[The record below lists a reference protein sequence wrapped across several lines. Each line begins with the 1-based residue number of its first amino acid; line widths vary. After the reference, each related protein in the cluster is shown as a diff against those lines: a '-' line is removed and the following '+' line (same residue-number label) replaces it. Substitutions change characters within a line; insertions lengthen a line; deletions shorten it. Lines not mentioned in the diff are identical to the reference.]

1 MELAEGEKFRALLL
15 AALAAERHILL
26 EITWPVP
33 ERERGP
39 GAEPTRYPAY
49 WGAPAWSSAAQ
60 AGPQSREA
68 AKAAAS
74 RSGPSLGDSLREAI
88 ELMLAGTMHVSHL
101 RCTPATEPGE
111 LFTTSKTTCVEAG
124 RLYRPRHGPHRC
136 AALFPP
142 LPPAARSNR
151 WPPTYSWQRIST
163 WRPVRS
169 L

>member
-33 ERERGP
+33 ERERGK
-39 GAEPTRYPAY
+39 GAEPTRYPAF
-49 WGAPAWSSAAQ
+49 WGAPAWSSSSDDGQRA
-60 AGPQSREA
+60 REM
-68 AKAAAS
+68 AKATAS
-74 RSGPSLGDSLREAI
+74 RGGPSLGDSLREAI

-111 LFTTSKTTCVEAG
+111 LFTTSKTTCVPA
-124 RLYRPRHGPHRC
+124 RAPAH
-136 AALFPP
+136 AAASLTPPPPPP
-142 LPPAARSNR
+142 LRAARSSP
-151 WPPTYSWQRIST
+151 WPPTYLWRRICT
-163 WRPVRS
+163 WRPRRS